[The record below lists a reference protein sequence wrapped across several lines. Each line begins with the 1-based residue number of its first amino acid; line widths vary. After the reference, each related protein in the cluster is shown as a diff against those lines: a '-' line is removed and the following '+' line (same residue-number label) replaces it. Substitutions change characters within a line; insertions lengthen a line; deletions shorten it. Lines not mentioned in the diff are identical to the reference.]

1 MDRIFSMLR
10 PARAVSVMTAL
21 VALVMLAGCDNL
33 HQDMG
38 ISPRTSRFRRPIFL
52 AMAAPS
58 ACRWTIPWRVAHW
71 TTMN

>member
-38 ISPRTSRFRRPIFL
+38 NQPKNKPLSPSDFF
-52 AMAAPS
+52 A
-58 ACRWTIPWRVAHW
+58 RWPLRAHAGGQYRGAWRIGQR
-71 TTMN
+71 